1 VARAS
6 HAHNSWS
13 LSVILWTIV
22 LAIMSAFQLWRGAY
36 VDGGLFTAITV
47 LLVVD
52 TITGRRI
59 KLLRSPVVAPRWVIA
74 LVVGVLGIVLMI
86 APRHGVVD
94 LVTMVVIGVAVFILG
109 WAPARPRTPLP
120 RQSYRRSAITWA
132 TLGVALCVWEALMF
146 GAQHKLSNLTAI
158 FDCNGLESL
167 DTVDNILSIE
177 PLEKRLWYFGWATV
191 VVDGHDFGDIL
202 RALSGPTYMDRPLAI
217 VARTVKG
224 KGVSFMENT
233 TKWHYRCPTPEE
245 REAALI
251 ELAPRQ

>member
-1 VARAS
+1 MGGSARFRDLVVARAS
-6 HAHNSWS
+6 HAQTGWS

-47 LLVVD
+47 LLIVD

-74 LVVGVLGIVLMI
+74 LVVGALGIVLMI

-146 GAQHKLSNLTAI
+146 I
-158 FDCNGLESL
+158 F
-167 DTVDNILSIE
+167 
-177 PLEKRLWYFGWATV
+177 ATV
-191 VVDGHDFGDIL
+191 MPERADDFPTVSVLLDPFLEWLPGKIIFIALWLVAGLALL
-202 RALSGPTYMDRPLAI
+202 RVWSKR
-217 VARTVKG
+217 
-224 KGVSFMENT
+224 
-233 TKWHYRCPTPEE
+233 
-245 REAALI
+245 
-251 ELAPRQ
+251 